1 MTLFFVA
8 FSFDIVP
15 KLKEILITVVFIL
28 ILWMCILIRLQP
40 EQVCDYT
47 IGEKIP
53 KNEPESVVTA
63 GGSVDKKTLT

>member
-1 MTLFFVA
+1 MILFFVA

-28 ILWMCILIRLQP
+28 ILLMCILIHLKP
-40 EQVCDYT
+40 EP

-53 KNEPESVVTA
+53 KNEPESVFTA
-63 GGSVDKKTLT
+63 GGSVDEKRLL